1 MGNTTL
7 WWLFDTRFHFTLWY
21 STLCTH
27 KCCFGNRK
35 FWNSFLRFNLPF
47 PFKQFNVREN
57 RFKKSKPKIWKLIYV
72 RL

>member
-35 FWNSFLRFNLPF
+35 F
-47 PFKQFNVREN
+47 
-57 RFKKSKPKIWKLIYV
+57 
-72 RL
+72 